1 MKAGAGA
8 LPALV
13 FVFNP
18 SHMFQTSATTTQTFA
33 QAISDADVK
42 AWLKVDHD
50 DDDTLIGALRDAALH
65 HIENHTGRTLRT
77 STFVVTAPNFD
88 CIKRLPFGPL
98 TTVSS
103 IEYFAENSDALQT
116 LAASQYEHALLGD
129 VLHIAFRQTTP
140 NTDPY
145 RANAVKLSCGGGT
158 RAVDLP
164 DGMRTAALLLVGHW
178 YENRSAVH
186 IGSSIVEMPM
196 AVKALLAQFILQ

>member
-50 DDDTLIGALRDAALH
+50 DDDALIGALRDAALH
-65 HIENHTGRTLRT
+65 HIESHTGRTLRT
-77 STFVVTAPNFD
+77 STFTITAPTFAS
-88 CIKRLPFGPL
+88 IKRLPIGPVTNVTSL
-98 TTVSS
+98 
-103 IEYFAENSDALQT
+103 EYYPENDAALQT
-116 LAASQYEHALLGD
+116 LASTEYTSALLGD

-140 NTDPY
+140 NVDPY
-145 RANAVKLSCGGGT
+145 RADAVKLTCGGGT
-158 RAVDLP
+158 RANEIAE
-164 DGMRTAALLLVGHW
+164 GMRTAALLLVGHW

-186 IGSSIVEMPM
+186 IGSSIVEMPI
-196 AVKALLAQFILQ
+196 AVNALLAQYILQ